1 MMKSI
6 LAATALSLSMSTA
19 WAGPIPASEPNQAAS
34 TKLVQADEHKDQ
46 ADKHKDQADEHKDKD
61 RSEGKKYHYGD
72 RDWGHRYSS
81 RPDDWE
87 TQGCVGAGPVW
98 YCP

>member
-1 MMKSI
+1 MMMKSI

-34 TKLVQADEHKDQ
+34 TKLV
-46 ADKHKDQADEHKDKD
+46 QADEHKDKD

>member
-1 MMKSI
+1 MIMKSI
-6 LAATALSLSMSTA
+6 LAATALSLSMSMA
-19 WAGPIPASEPNQAAS
+19 WTGPVPASETNQAAS

-46 ADKHKDQADEHKDKD
+46 ADEHKDKD
-61 RSEGKKYHYGD
+61 KDKGKSEAKQYHYGD